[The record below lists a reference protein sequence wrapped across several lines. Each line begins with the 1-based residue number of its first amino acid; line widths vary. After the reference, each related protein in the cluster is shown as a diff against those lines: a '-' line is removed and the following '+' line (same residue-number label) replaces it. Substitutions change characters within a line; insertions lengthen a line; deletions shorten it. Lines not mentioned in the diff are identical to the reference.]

1 MKAEVKLIF
10 GLVILVLSNSV
21 LGIDLGKRGATYEVV
36 EEGFVSMIK
45 SRLLTLDLQQHQEEM
60 LRTARRQV
68 LEPAP
73 VVGIRDTSEP
83 REFWYDPSFTL
94 TEDIKLPDGKI
105 LHKAGTKVNPLDHMV
120 FDRKLIFID
129 GRSQQQVEWLKARL
143 EKVEQKRKAE
153 NNTQVIVTQERQE
166 ERNNLE
172 MRIILVGGKILE
184 LQEDIGRT
192 LYFDQAGELT
202 NKFGIEQVPAIV
214 VQDGKSLKI
223 SEIKI

>member
-1 MKAEVKLIF
+1 MLFWVS
-10 GLVILVLSNSV
+10 GSV
-21 LGIDLGKRGATYEVV
+21 LGVELGKQGTTYEVV

-45 SRLLTLDLQQHQEEM
+45 NRLSMLDLQQHQEEM

-73 VVGIRDTSEP
+73 VVGIRATSKP
-83 REFWYDPSFTL
+83 RKFWYDPSFTL

-105 LHKAGTKVNPLDHMV
+105 LHKERTKVNPLDHMV
-120 FDRKLIFID
+120 FDRELIFID
-129 GRSQQQVEWLKARL
+129 GRSQEQMEWLKKRL
-143 EKVEQKRKAE
+143 EDTKAKNKEKNNNE
-153 NNTQVIVTQERQE
+153 N
-166 ERNNLE
+166 NNLE
-172 MRIILVGGKILE
+172 IRIILVGGKILE
-184 LQEDIGRT
+184 LQEEIGRT

-214 VQDGKSLKI
+214 VQDGKRLKI

>member
-1 MKAEVKLIF
+1 MKIIF
-10 GLVILVLSNSV
+10 GFVVLFWVSGSV
-21 LGIDLGKRGATYEVV
+21 LGVELGKQGATYEVA

-45 SRLLTLDLQQHQEEM
+45 GRLASLDLQQHQEAM
-60 LRTARRQV
+60 LRTAKRQV

-73 VVGIRDTSEP
+73 VVGLRATSEP
-83 REFWYDPSFTL
+83 REFWYDPSFIL

-120 FDRKLIFID
+120 FARELIFID
-129 GRSQQQVEWLKARL
+129 GRSQEQVEWLKARL
-143 EKVEQKRKAE
+143 DGAEQKNKEKTNEE
-153 NNTQVIVTQERQE
+153 N
-166 ERNNLE
+166 NNLE
-172 MRIILVGGKILE
+172 IRIILVGGKILE
-184 LQEDIGRT
+184 LQEDLGRI

-214 VQDGKSLKI
+214 VQDGKQLKI

>member
-1 MKAEVKLIF
+1 MKLTFKILILFKVIFIIDAHAMDF
-10 GLVILVLSNSV
+10 GQQ
-21 LGIDLGKRGATYEVV
+21 GATYEVA

-45 SRLLTLDLQQHQEEM
+45 GRLASLDLQQHQEEM

-73 VVGIRDTSEP
+73 VVGLRATSEP

-94 TEDIKLPDGKI
+94 TKDIKLPDGKI
-105 LHKAGTKVNPLDHMV
+105 LHKAGPKVNPLDHMV
-120 FDRKLIFID
+120 FDRELIFID
-129 GRSQQQVEWLKARL
+129 GRSQEQVEWLKARL
-143 EKVEQKRKAE
+143 ED
-153 NNTQVIVTQERQE
+153 TQVNNDETNNIQN
-166 ERNNLE
+166 NNLE
-172 MRIILVGGKILE
+172 IRIILVGGKILE

-214 VQDGKSLKI
+214 VQDDKKLKI
-223 SEIKI
+223 SEIEI